1 MIPLIQRAKL
11 LLRHTYRRRRRN
23 DFRKSDAFLSKRLS
37 PFIGRARN
45 EDCYGE
51 PLLFSKEREDCS
63 IQVGCNLELLPIN
76 QPFLPG
82 CKLPAVVLILDF
94 SVQLAG
100 EPLAQNWCG
109 WHKEG
114 KITLRVHKIPGL
126 ILNNHAEWVQAVYI
140 SIPDEIRNPRLSFG

>member
-1 MIPLIQRAKL
+1 MA
-11 LLRHTYRRRRRN
+11 LRETR
-23 DFRKSDAFLSKRLS
+23 S
-37 PFIGRARN
+37 PFVGRARN

-94 SVQLAG
+94 SVQLPG
-100 EPLAQNWCG
+100 ERLAQNWCG

-114 KITLRVHKIPGL
+114 KITLRVHKIPEL
-126 ILNNHAEWVQAVYI
+126 VLNNHAEWVQAVYI